1 MLIFRYQKIP
11 LPRITEL
18 MKANPKYSNKKD
30 LALVRHS
37 LLVLTQHNCLNI
49 ELPILD
55 DDAPDYSR
63 RPHNLTLYSI
73 NTSGVLNRL
82 RIPKTI
88 GVSRTLYGD
97 IGMMVVEEFA
107 LHGRLGMKQLMQDVV
122 ARLRGAVEEGGEL
135 DVAAAEAQIREVF
148 ERMAADR
155 FVHPVGSLMRAREEE
170 AEADFGPPA
179 KKSLLDGLDEPSGS
193 AAAKAAA
200 KKAAATPTTSKK
212 GRPATGA
219 GEKRKRGAVAADE
232 DLPLELRMMM
242 QASADNGSEAAAGG
256 LSSKYAK
263 LAEQSSVATAKAAP
277 KATGRGRKPKLSAA
291 ATAMLSSTATP
302 APAAPAMQQRDS
314 TALWTFGWTQ
324 YNRYERNQICVKV
337 VAERMGKMAEAIVHY
352 VLSRSIGVE
361 MTAPQVTTH
370 SSPCRLSDIV
380 SSLNAGSVGGRTDH
394 SMAQVRRILEVMR
407 CDRMSVV
414 SLSRAAEDTSADD
427 AAYIVNIQAILKFLK
442 QKTAHSIVCEKFG
455 DVSGRIFEL
464 LLDKKYLDQQRIG
477 DLAIAPS
484 REVRSRMYNMYK
496 ANFVDYIDVS
506 KRADF
511 NSLSTIF
518 LWFVDM
524 VKYEDAVLDLVFKAI
539 YNLRV
544 RSQFERDQ
552 RKDLLD
558 LVHKNQ
564 GINLDQSVAQR

>member
-1 MLIFRYQKIP
+1 
-11 LPRITEL
+11 
-18 MKANPKYSNKKD
+18 
-30 LALVRHS
+30 
-37 LLVLTQHNCLNI
+37 
-49 ELPILD
+49 
-55 DDAPDYSR
+55 
-63 RPHNLTLYSI
+63 YSI

-219 GEKRKRGAVAADE
+219 GEKRKRGA
-232 DLPLELRMMM
+232 
-242 QASADNGSEAAAGG
+242 
-256 LSSKYAK
+256 
-263 LAEQSSVATAKAAP
+263 
-277 KATGRGRKPKLSAA
+277 
-291 ATAMLSSTATP
+291 
-302 APAAPAMQQRDS
+302 RDS

-558 LVHKNQ
+558 
-564 GINLDQSVAQR
+564 